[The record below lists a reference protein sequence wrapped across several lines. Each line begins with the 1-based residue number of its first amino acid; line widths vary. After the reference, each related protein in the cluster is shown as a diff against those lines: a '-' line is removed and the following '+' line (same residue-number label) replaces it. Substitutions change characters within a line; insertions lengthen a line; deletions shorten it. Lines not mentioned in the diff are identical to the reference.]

1 MLIGASETD
10 ERSSSRASSRL
21 QTQLARQVT
30 SAAMATAAAKLAAS
44 LSCRV
49 AMRCQ
54 SFNRQNMRSMKIAAF
69 VGARIEQSS
78 GWKCLRV
85 RLLGITGC
93 VPRSSRNCRSPLLS

>member
-21 QTQLARQVT
+21 QTLLARQVT
-30 SAAMATAAAKLAAS
+30 SAAMATAAANLAAS
-44 LSCRV
+44 LSYRV

-69 VGARIEQSS
+69 VGAGIERMEVLA
-78 GWKCLRV
+78 GGVVGDYRLRPT
-85 RLLGITGC
+85 LKQE
-93 VPRSSRNCRSPLLS
+93 LS